1 MNKKA
6 NFENA
11 ELVVARKNILRELS
25 AFEYEYNPPSA
36 LKSEQRYARYGI
48 KLPFKIYYQYK
59 MPFGLESSYDLLFW
73 LRFGDKRFK
82 FPTSEEEWAEL
93 NRINV
98 NDMREQDKKLME
110 FYRTIPYE
118 QFRALVD
125 WAKQLS
131 PDDMIAE
138 IKLLNPEL
146 AHIKTDG
153 KTSMITNPLTDFIQG
168 VAYGFAPEDIELCL
182 TSKYG
187 ELQKVAENPR
197 YQKLRFGHFTT
208 QEHYE
213 AMLVAEQQIQ
223 QIEQA
228 KQNNGKE

>member
-25 AFEYEYNPPSA
+25 ALEYEYNPPSA
-36 LKSEQRYARYGI
+36 LEREQRYARYGI

-73 LRFGDKRFK
+73 LWFGDKRFK

-138 IKLLNPEL
+138 IKRLNPEL

-197 YQKLRFGHFTT
+197 YQNLRFGHITT
-208 QEHYE
+208 PENYE
-213 AMLVAEQQIQ
+213 ALLVAEQQIQ
-223 QIEQA
+223 QIEQS

>member
-1 MNKKA
+1 MNKKS
-6 NFENA
+6 NFEKA
-11 ELVVARKNILRELS
+11 ELEVSRKNILRELS

-36 LKSEQRYARYGI
+36 LRDEQRYARYGI

-73 LRFGDKRFK
+73 LWFGDKKFK
-82 FPTSEEEWAEL
+82 LPADEEEWAEL

-98 NDMREQDKKLME
+98 NDMREQDKKLMD
-110 FYRTIPYE
+110 FYRAVPYE
-118 QFRALVD
+118 QLSALVD

-138 IKLLNPEL
+138 IKRLNPEL
-146 AHIKTDG
+146 AHIRTDG
-153 KTSMITNPLTDFIQG
+153 KTSAVSNPLWDFIQG

-182 TSKYG
+182 TAEHE
-187 ELQKVAENPR
+187 ELQSVLNSPR
-197 YQKLRFGHFTT
+197 YQNLRFGHITT
-208 QEHYE
+208 PEHYE
-213 AMLVAEQQIQ
+213 ALLVAEQQIQ